1 MTRAKVIYV
10 ICCTLVAL
18 LGLFPAIYLNVRPWW
33 HHDWGIAASQ
43 FVYSLVGA
51 GIPLFIFSLPRK
63 VERIFFALLWLG
75 AMRVSIANGI
85 ESISLTRTEM
95 VSGVTTQVSTNKE
108 WTTRIE
114 AWGKEKNELEASY
127 IPVDNEAK
135 YVPTSQEVVDAKRER
150 RDAAS
155 REKDAACKVSR
166 ISATC
171 TTLIDRAEK
180 AQTAF
185 EQATQ
190 NYGLT
195 LRVDKIE
202 NDIKAAQ
209 ANVKAEPT
217 DFLKKARSTTE
228 GAWFDLL
235 GDREI
240 WSAGMAEA
248 AAAGAPKLFVY
259 IVGLLFLALLGEG
272 WKERES
278 TKKVESTQGY
288 LGSTDGF
295 KSSPARQKPPK
306 KLAAST
312 GRPWGDK
319 WLDGVKSWVDTV
331 RPVPG
336 GPFKR
341 YTPEMAFPHYVE
353 FCEARGYPPCSKPGV
368 LGRIISNHI
377 DIMPV
382 ARTGGQSHYE
392 LNLRPQL
399 ALVKTGGE

>member
-1 MTRAKVIYV
+1 MTKAKVIYV
-10 ICCTLVAL
+10 ICCTFVAL

-51 GIPLFIFSLPRK
+51 GIPLFIFSLPRR
-63 VERIFFALLWLG
+63 VERIFFAMLWLG

-95 VSGVTTQVSTNKE
+95 VSGVTAVTSTNAE

-114 AWGKEKNELEASY
+114 AWGKEKSQLEASY
-127 IPVDNEAK
+127 IPVDNETK
-135 YVPTSQEVVDAKRER
+135 YTPTSQEVVDAKRER
-150 RDAAS
+150 RDAAN

-166 ISATC
+166 ISNAC
-171 TTLIDRAEK
+171 TTATERAEK

-202 NDIKAAQ
+202 KDIKAAQ
-209 ANVKAEPT
+209 ANVKSEPP

-228 GAWFDLL
+228 GAWFDIL

-272 WKERES
+272 WKEPRS
-278 TKKVESTQGY
+278 SLNVESTQEME
-288 LGSTDGF
+288 STRPLLVGATR
-295 KSSPARQKPPK
+295 KKPQA
-306 KLAAST
+306 KLTAST
-312 GRPWGDK
+312 GQVWGAL
-319 WLDGVKSWVDTV
+319 WLPGVRAWIDSV
-331 RPVPG
+331 RPIPG
-336 GPFKR
+336 GPCKR
-341 YTPEMAFPHYVE
+341 YSPAQAFPHYVE
-353 FCEARGYPPCSKPGV
+353 FCRERGHIACGKPQV
-368 LGRIISNHI
+368 LGTIITKHI
-377 DIMPV
+377 DIFPV
-382 ARTGGQSHYE
+382 ANTGGMRWYE
-392 LNLRPQL
+392 LNLGAKL
-399 ALVKTGGE
+399 ALVKAGGE